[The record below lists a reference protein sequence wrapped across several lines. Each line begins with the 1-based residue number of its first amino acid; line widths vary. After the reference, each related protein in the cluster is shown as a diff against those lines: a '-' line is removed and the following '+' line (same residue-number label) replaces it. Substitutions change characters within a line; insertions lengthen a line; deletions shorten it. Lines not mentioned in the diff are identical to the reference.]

1 MRPLTL
7 LRITMTKPP
16 LHIFFSTLVLVA
28 LLGSVDKAAHAAVPL
43 DRILVVVNDEV
54 ITEHDLQQKLKSLK
68 TRLAGKDKKVLA
80 LARKQLLDQIILEK
94 IQLQYAKKI
103 GINVDDD
110 MVDKAVKRI
119 ADQNKF
125 SVRQLRQALERDGLR
140 FKNFRESIR
149 NEIIIKRLLDQEIN
163 NAITVSDSEVDNF
176 LAQQKGSGGGDIEFN
191 VDHILLP
198 FGPLTPEQAKQQAQ
212 VALQRVQS
220 GEDFSEVAK
229 QMSRGPNAKDGG
241 KLGWRKTSQLPSVF
255 VSTLNALS
263 AGQSAVVESPN
274 GFHVLKLIEKR
285 GGSQLAITQYH
296 VRHILLRPNE
306 LMSLDDAK
314 NKLLQLRDRIKNGE
328 DFAELARAHSA
339 DKGSAS
345 KGGDLGW
352 IGPGVTVKP
361 FEEAVRNLP
370 VGKLSDPVRT
380 AFGVHLIQVL
390 DKRQKDIS
398 RERDRGLARQ
408 KIMQMKSS
416 ERYDHWLRQLKD
428 EAYVEYKPGA

>member
-1 MRPLTL
+1 MRT
-7 LRITMTKPP
+7 RTTM
-16 LHIFFSTLVLVA
+16 HRSFFSSRLIA
-28 LLGSVDKAAHAAVPL
+28 LLLVGMLGFSGISAQAAVPL
-43 DRILVVVNDEV
+43 DRILVIVNDEV

-68 TRLAGKDKKVLA
+68 TQLAGKDEKVLA
-80 LARKQLLDQIILEK
+80 AARKQLLDQLILEK
-94 IQLQYAKKI
+94 IQLQYAKRI
-103 GINVDDD
+103 GIDVDDE

-125 SVRQLRQALERDGLR
+125 SVRQLRQALERDGLGY
-140 FKNFRESIR
+140 KDFRESIR

-163 NAITVSDSEVDNF
+163 NSITVSESEVDNF
-176 LAQQKGSGGGDIEFN
+176 IAQRRGAGNEDVEFN

-212 VALQRVQS
+212 AALKRIQA
-220 GEDFSEVAK
+220 GENFTEVAR

-241 KLGWRKTSQLPSVF
+241 KLGWRKTSQLPAVF
-255 VSTLNALS
+255 VSTLSGLQP
-263 AGQSAVVESPN
+263 GQTAVVESPN
-274 GFHVLKLIEKR
+274 GYHVLKLNEKR
-285 GGSQLAITQYH
+285 GGSQLAVSQYH

-306 LMSLDDAK
+306 LMSLEDAK
-314 NKLLQLRDRIKNGE
+314 NKLLQLRERINNGE

-361 FEEAVRNLP
+361 FEEAVRNLQ
-370 VGKLSDPVRT
+370 VGDISEPVRT

-390 DKRQKDIS
+390 GVRQKDVS
-398 RERDRGLARQ
+398 QERDRGLARQ
-408 KIMQMKSS
+408 KIMQMKSE
-416 ERYDHWLRQLKD
+416 ERYEQWLRQLKD
-428 EAYVEYKPGA
+428 EAYVEYKPGS

>member
-1 MRPLTL
+1 MSKTPFQL
-7 LRITMTKPP
+7 
-16 LHIFFSTLVLVA
+16 FFSILILVGIAGAQCNAA
-28 LLGSVDKAAHAAVPL
+28 LAAIPL

-54 ITEHDLQQKLKSLK
+54 ITENDLQQKLNSLK
-68 TRLAGKDKKVLA
+68 AQLAGKGQKVLTQ
-80 LARKQLLDQIILEK
+80 ARKQLLDQLILEK

-103 GINVDDD
+103 GISVDDE

-140 FKNFRESIR
+140 YKDFRESIR

-163 NAITVSDSEVDNF
+163 NAISVSDSEVDNYI
-176 LAQQKGSGGGDIEFN
+176 AQQKGAGGGDVIFN

-198 FGPLTPEQAKQQAQ
+198 FGPFTPEQAKQQAQ
-212 VALQRVQS
+212 IALQRIQA
-220 GEDFSEVAK
+220 GEDFGEVAK
-229 QMSRGPNAKDGG
+229 QMSKGPNAKDGG
-241 KLGWRKTSQLPSVF
+241 KLGWRKTSQLPAVF
-255 VSTLNALS
+255 VSTLNALQP
-263 AGQSAVVESPN
+263 GQSAMVESPN
-274 GFHVLKLIEKR
+274 GFHVLRLNDKR
-285 GGSQLAITQYH
+285 GGSQLSITQYH

-306 LMSLDDAK
+306 LVSLDDAK
-314 NKLLQLRDRIKNGE
+314 NKLLQLRERIKNGE

-339 DKGSAS
+339 DKASAV

-370 VGKLSDPVRT
+370 IGELSEPVRT

-408 KIMQMKSS
+408 KIMQMKSE
-416 ERYDHWLRQLKD
+416 ERYEHWLRQLKD

>member
-1 MRPLTL
+1 MVKFPA
-7 LRITMTKPP
+7 K
-16 LHIFFSTLVLVA
+16 FVA
-28 LLGSVDKAAHAAVPL
+28 IVCLLGAFLGVASAAVPL
-43 DRILVVVNDEV
+43 DKILVVVNDEV
-54 ITEHDLQQKLKSLK
+54 ITEHDLQQKLKALK
-68 TRLAGKDKKVLA
+68 SQLAGKNKKVLSA
-80 LARKQLLDQIILEK
+80 ARKQLLDQLILEK
-94 IQLQYAKKI
+94 IQLQYAQRI
-103 GINVDDD
+103 GISVDDD

-140 FKNFRESIR
+140 YQDFRKSIR
-149 NEIIIKRLLDQEIN
+149 NEIVTKRLLDQEIN
-163 NAITVSDSEVDNF
+163 NSITVSESEVDNF
-176 LAQQKGSGGGDIEFN
+176 IAQQRGSSNADVEFN

-198 FGPLTPEQAKQQAQ
+198 FGPFAPEQARAQAAS
-212 VALQRVQS
+212 ALKRIQA
-220 GEDFSEVAK
+220 GEDFGEVAK
-229 QMSRGPNAKDGG
+229 QMSKGPNAKDGG
-241 KLGWRKTSQLPSVF
+241 KLGWRKTSQLPAVF
-255 VSTLNALS
+255 VSTLGALQP
-263 AGQSAVVESPN
+263 GQSAVVESPN
-274 GFHVLKLIEKR
+274 GFHVLKLNEKR
-285 GGSQLAITQYH
+285 GGTRLAITQFH

-306 LMSLDDAK
+306 LMSLDEAK

-328 DFAELARAHSA
+328 DFGELARAHST

-370 VGKLSDPVRT
+370 VGELSEPVRT

-390 DKRQKDIS
+390 DKRVKDIS

-408 KIMQMKSS
+408 KIMQMKSE
-416 ERYDHWLRQLKD
+416 ERYEQWLRQLKD